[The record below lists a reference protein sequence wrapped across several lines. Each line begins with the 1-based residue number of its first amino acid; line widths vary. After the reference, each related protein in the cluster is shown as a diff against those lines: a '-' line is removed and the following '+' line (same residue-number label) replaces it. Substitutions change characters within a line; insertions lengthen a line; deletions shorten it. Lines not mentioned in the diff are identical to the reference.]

1 MPTPDP
7 SAAPANSAPP
17 PDRLYRIAQTI
28 GAYIPDAMT
37 TAILLMVIL
46 SVAALAIGNSVL
58 EVADAYYVGLWMLLG
73 FTMQMTLILVLGS
86 TLASTR
92 FFRKMVLTLS
102 HLPRSQGQTLAL
114 SMATTCCLAYCFW
127 GLSLALAPLVAVS
140 YARQSE
146 RKGFPVDF
154 PFLLSANAAAG
165 AIWQFG
171 FSASAP
177 LMMNTPGH
185 FLEAETG
192 LMPLSTTIWAPAT
205 LAFLAIY
212 LTCVFVTARL
222 LMPKTPRP
230 ISMFP
235 ESAKLG
241 DTTLDDAAKPVEKPP
256 RSERFAERLEASRWP
271 CSILTLAMIGWL
283 VYHVTVKGGGLQL
296 NSLITILLTLGLLLH
311 GSVLNFAKAL
321 PQAVVTAWPV
331 IVLYHLYAGVAG
343 LLQYTSL
350 GDDIATYFASVSTEH
365 TLPLLTLIA
374 AAVVSVFVPSSGGQ
388 WVIQGF
394 ITTQAS
400 VQVGV
405 SAQRGLLALSVG
417 DHVGNLISPF
427 WAVIA
432 AGIAR
437 MDFRTYIGYNYVW
450 VLYWVGLGALCFTFL
465 PA

>member
-1 MPTPDP
+1 METKAEPTPQE
-7 SAAPANSAPP
+7 APP

-28 GAYIPDAMT
+28 GAWIPDAMT
-37 TAILLMVIL
+37 TAILLMMVL
-46 SVAALAIGNSVL
+46 AVAAMAIGNSVL
-58 EVADAYYVGLWMLLG
+58 EVMDAYYVGLWMLLP

-86 TLASTR
+86 ALASTR
-92 FFRKMVLTLS
+92 FFRRMVLTLS
-102 HLPRSQGQTLAL
+102 HLPRSEGQTIAL

-205 LAFLAIY
+205 LMFLAIY
-212 LTCVFVTARL
+212 LSCVFVTARI
-222 LMPKTPRP
+222 LMPKKPRP

-235 ESAKLG
+235 ESCELAEA
-241 DTTLDDAAKPVEKPP
+241 TLSAAAEPEDKPE
-256 RSERFAERLEASRWP
+256 RSDRFAERLEASRWP
-271 CSILTLAMIGWL
+271 CTVLTLALICWL
-283 VYHVTVKGGGLQL
+283 VYHVVIKGGGLQL

-311 GSVLNFAKAL
+311 GSVLNFTKSL
-321 PQAVVTAWPV
+321 PRAVVTAWPV

-343 LLQYTSL
+343 LLQHTSL
-350 GDDIATYFASVSTEH
+350 GDDIALYFASISTEH
-365 TLPLLTLIA
+365 SFPLLTLFA

-405 SAQRGLLALSVG
+405 TAQRGLLALSVG
-417 DHVGNLISPF
+417 DHVGNLVSPF